1 MVIVRRYGISI
12 ILIISII
19 SLDSFIAVKDK
30 AQIHAE
36 QDTEEIETVGEDTE
50 SLKEI
55 IEQEEVTQD
64 KETED
69 KKSLQKEINGLI
81 EQLAEGDIIDQY
93 KAGRKLKKIG
103 KPAVPAL
110 IDAIKGDNKR
120 LRKAAMIV
128 LGQIKDKSTV
138 PVLIEELEKT
148 KDKKMRAGLIIIL
161 GRMGDKRATPTLMKA
176 LNEESEEVVAAAA
189 YSLGKLKEEKATS
202 LLIPLLSHSSE
213 YIRQTVTKA
222 IEKIGDK
229 SIPILIKDMEQRPLN
244 TRYLIVNILGKIGG
258 EQAVDTLLET
268 LKDNNEYIRLSS
280 AHALSELGNN
290 RGYNLAI
297 QYLNHSRPEYQ
308 FLAIKTLEKLG
319 KKIVW
324 DEGKRE
330 YVVKPKD

>member
-1 MVIVRRYGISI
+1 VVIVRRYGISI

-19 SLDSFIAVKDK
+19 SLDSFIEVKNK
-30 AQIHAE
+30 AQIHAK
-36 QDTEEIETVGEDTE
+36 QDTEEFETLEEEAECPKGNR
-50 SLKEI
+50 
-55 IEQEEVTQD
+55 EQENVSKN
-64 KETED
+64 KEAVDE
-69 KKSLQKEINGLI
+69 KLLQKEINRLI
-81 EQLAEGDIIDQY
+81 KELAEGDIIDQY

-110 IDAIKGDNKR
+110 IDAIKGDDKR
-120 LRKAAMIV
+120 LRKVAMIV
-128 LGQIKDKSTV
+128 LGQIKDKRTV

-161 GRMGDKRATPTLMKA
+161 GRIGDKRASPTLMKA
-176 LNEESEEVVAAAA
+176 LNEKSEEIVAAAA
-189 YSLGKLKEEKATS
+189 YSLGKLKEEKATP

-222 IEKIGDK
+222 IEKIGDPA
-229 SIPILIKDMEQRPLN
+229 IPILIKDMEQRPLN

-258 EQAVDTLLET
+258 EQAVDTLLVT

-280 AHALSELGNN
+280 AYALSELGNN

-324 DEGKRE
+324 DERKRE
-330 YVVKPKD
+330 YVVLK